1 MNLVGETQS
10 TFEALQ
16 KFVGLTWSRLIALVG
31 PAIASTWFY
40 CALALSAQ
48 SGALASPLSV
58 LSDLAVHFDANFNWP
73 ADAAAWLDVHGALYA
88 PALVAATVLACLAA
102 APSEASGAWS
112 SLSTLLLLVAVQIGG
127 LGSIAWFLVMTLFV
141 MSVAIVLDR
150 RAERSADDRWISIPS
165 LSFKRWVTGPGAVV
179 GLPPLLPL
187 LVIAGMVQA
196 FRIEEQAYLPPATG
210 AVLGRS
216 APAGRADGTTGD
228 NGGGV

>member
-1 MNLVGETQS
+1 M
-10 TFEALQ
+10 
-16 KFVGLTWSRLIALVG
+16 
-31 PAIASTWFY
+31 
-40 CALALSAQ
+40 
-48 SGALASPLSV
+48 
-58 LSDLAVHFDANFNWP
+58 LSDLTAHFDPNFTWP
-73 ADAAAWLDVHGALYA
+73 ADAAAWLDLQGALYA
-88 PALVAATVLACLAA
+88 SALGAATVLACLAA

-112 SLSTLLLLVAVQIGG
+112 SLSTLLLLAAVQIGG
-127 LGSIAWFLVMTLFV
+127 LGSIAWFLAMTLFV
-141 MSVAIVLDR
+141 MSVGNVLDR

-196 FRIEEQAYLPPATG
+196 FRIEERAYVPPATG

-216 APAGRADGTTGD
+216 APAGRADGTTSD